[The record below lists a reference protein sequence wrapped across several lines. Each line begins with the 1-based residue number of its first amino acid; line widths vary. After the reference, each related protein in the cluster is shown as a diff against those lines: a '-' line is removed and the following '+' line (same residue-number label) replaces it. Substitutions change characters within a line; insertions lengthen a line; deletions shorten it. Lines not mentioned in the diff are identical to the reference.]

1 MYDTTLIGLGSIAS
15 QYSTDKK
22 MLKSLN
28 FFTHAQVL
36 NDHKNF
42 NWVSAVDPSHE
53 AREYTI
59 KTWGKR
65 EITHSVD
72 ELIDKERYEVIVLAT
87 PPENRLD
94 VIKHFP
100 SLKAIVVEKP
110 LGVSYSSSL
119 KFIEECEKRDIKV
132 QVNLTRRS
140 DRVMR
145 SLASGELNKR
155 IGNTQFVFGS
165 YGRGLHNYGTHL
177 IDLVRMLI
185 GEIEYVQSFANHEKQ
200 DLGPIK
206 DDLNL
211 SFLMK
216 TLDGIQIIM
225 HPLDFSSYRE
235 GSIDIWGEK
244 GRLEIIQEGLK
255 YIETPLDICR
265 SLEGALEIASDR
277 RIYHDTGYADALFH
291 LYTNLSNS
299 ISSDIEL
306 NSSGRSALK
315 TEMII
320 ESLFCSYKEDG
331 REISCL

>member
-15 QYSTDKK
+15 QNSTDKK

-36 NDHKNF
+36 NKHQKF
-42 NWVSAVDPSHE
+42 NWVSAVDPSKE
-53 AREYTI
+53 AREYAI

-65 EITHSVD
+65 EISNSVD

-87 PPENRLD
+87 PPENRLE

-110 LGVSYSSSL
+110 LGVSYLSSL
-119 KFIEECEKRDIKV
+119 KFVEECEKRDIKV

-145 SLASGELNKR
+145 DLASGDLNKR

-165 YGRGLHNYGTHL
+165 YGRGLHNYGPHL

-185 GEIEYVQSFANHEKQ
+185 GEIAFVSSLSNHEKQ
-200 DLGPIK
+200 DLGPINN
-206 DDLNL
+206 DLNL

-216 TLDGIQIIM
+216 TLDGIQIMM
-225 HPLDFSSYRE
+225 HPLDFSFYRE
-235 GSIDIWGEK
+235 GSLDIWGEK

-255 YIETPLDICR
+255 YIESPLDSCR

-277 RIYHDTGYADALFH
+277 RVSHDTGYADALFH

-320 ESLFCSYKEDG
+320 ESLFRSYKENG
-331 REISCL
+331 KEISCL

>member
-15 QYSTDKK
+15 KYSTDKK
-22 MLKSLN
+22 MLKNLN
-28 FFTHAQVL
+28 YFTHAQVL
-36 NDHKNF
+36 NKHQKF
-42 NWVSAVDPSHE
+42 NWVSAVDPSKE
-53 AREYTI
+53 AREYAS
-59 KTWGKR
+59 KTWGIR
-65 EITHSVD
+65 EIANSVD
-72 ELIDKERYEVIVLAT
+72 ELIDKDRYEVLVLAT
-87 PPENRLD
+87 PPENRLE

-100 SLKAIVVEKP
+100 SLKAVVVEKP
-110 LGVSYSSSL
+110 LGVSYLSSVE
-119 KFIEECEKRDIKV
+119 FIEECEKRDIKV

-140 DRVMR
+140 DEVMR
-145 SLASGELNKR
+145 SLASGELSKK

-185 GEIEYVQSFANHEKQ
+185 GEIAFVSSLSNHKKQ

-206 DDLNL
+206 NDLNL

-225 HPLDFSSYRE
+225 QPLDFSAYRE

-255 YIETPLDICR
+255 YIETPLDTCR

-277 RIYHDTGYADALFH
+277 RIYHDTGYADALYH

-306 NSSGRSALK
+306 HSSGRSALK
-315 TEMII
+315 TEKI
-320 ESLFCSYKEDG
+320 KN
-331 REISCL
+331 